1 MRLVRKAALHLR
13 EGTSDKV
20 YEVELVENDAVEGPA
35 RFLVNTRHGRRGASL
50 REGTKTAQAVS
61 AEAAQKIFDSVVVSK
76 LNGGYRRTDLPA
88 GDLPPAAAM
97 PEGRDG
103 VLLARLAACRRER
116 WSERDR
122 ARLLWRIGQ
131 LRIAAATPALIA
143 LAAELGPAQAPY
155 TLVWA
160 LARAGGEA
168 ARPAL
173 NDIAAGSDSV
183 ATRDLARFALATE
196 APAQAD
202 ADLPDAVA
210 RAAGAGDVDGLCDAL
225 DALAFSKPARVGPAL
240 VALGRRARREPG
252 LHAALC
258 AAIPRLPA
266 RPPYLI
272 GLRRL
277 FKQAEMADDSGLFA
291 ATAYRFETA
300 EPMYWRGPNHVYVPE
315 RRQSL
320 PRDSL
325 RYGSD
330 ASLGLSTATHDYL
343 RRRIWRALRKRGEV
357 GDPAFAAMAADYLL
371 SLRPED
377 LKPRQAWTSWVRRP
391 GQAWGRERRAYGPL
405 GHHWTASQLL
415 YRNAPGASPRPKSLR
430 FVETAEPDP
439 ESRDEA
445 FPDLWSARP
454 DLALRLA
461 VETEIAPVAMLGVR
475 VLRAD
480 ASAREA
486 LTPAELGR
494 LLAAPVTSA
503 QRLGFDTARDR
514 LARGAAA
521 PDLLAALIA
530 ARLPEARDLA
540 LQRIETDP
548 TLPWSHESLAFA
560 LLTSPEPGVA
570 AAVVRLAD
578 RGVPTAAATALGA
591 RLTAWLATMPPV
603 PDATAQA
610 AIGAVRAGLAALRPA
625 HDWPL
630 APDSVMPLLRHPAP
644 EVVAAGL
651 DLLTRSGTEAD
662 RLPPDLWDAL
672 IGSDSETVQAA
683 ALRLLARSDDARLAA
698 QAARVLA
705 VASGPSPAL
714 RVAAR
719 PLVVR
724 LASLD
729 PALAERLARDLID
742 TLFRTAPDEAYP
754 GDIVALLTEAMPG
767 PLAALDPGTVWRLAQ
782 GRAKGAQLLGGSV
795 LVERPPGLFSVRQ
808 IARLGGH
815 PHVAVRRWAM
825 AAYEAEPA
833 RFQAQAED
841 AVLLIESDWPDV
853 TAFAR
858 AHFETWPEAAWTP
871 AALAI
876 VTDSVRPEV
885 LAFARTLLRSRLR
898 PGDAEAQLL
907 RLLEHPSPS
916 MHLLVTEMLTEA
928 AIASEAA
935 FARLIPLARIVMLQ
949 VLKGRVAK
957 DRMAAFLRAQA
968 VGHRE
973 RAERLLPLFSDL
985 SLSGTARDR
994 AAAILALRDIADAHP
1009 GLDTPLAR
1017 RPPEQRVDGARPE
1030 AAR

>member
-20 YEVELVENDAVEGPA
+20 YEVDLVENDAVAGPA
-35 RFLVNTRHGRRGASL
+35 RFLVNTRHGRRGAAL

-76 LNGGYRRTDLPA
+76 LNGGYRRSDQLGDA
-88 GDLPPAAAM
+88 GPSGAM
-97 PEGRDG
+97 PGGRDG

-116 WSERDR
+116 WPERDR

-131 LRIAAATPALIA
+131 LRIAAAMPDLLA
-143 LAAELGPAQAPY
+143 LAKELGPAQAPY

-160 LARAGGEA
+160 LDRTGGAA

-173 NDIAAGSDSV
+173 ETIAASSDSV
-183 ATRDLARFALATE
+183 ATRDLARFALSAE
-196 APAQAD
+196 AQAAAD
-202 ADLPDAVA
+202 ADLPDSIA
-210 RAAGAGDVDGLCDAL
+210 RPAEAGDVEALCGALDGLARTD
-225 DALAFSKPARVGPAL
+225 PGRVGPAL
-240 VALGRRARREPG
+240 VALGRRARGDSG
-252 LHAALC
+252 LHATLC
-258 AAIPRLPA
+258 AAILRLPA

-277 FKQAEMADDSGLFA
+277 FKHAEMADDAGLFA

-300 EPMYWRGPNHVYVPE
+300 EPMYWRGGGHAYVPE
-315 RRQSL
+315 LCRSFPLDGLRRGA
-320 PRDSL
+320 DTVV
-325 RYGSD
+325 
-330 ASLGLSTATHDYL
+330 GLSTVTHDYL

-357 GDPAFAAMAADYLL
+357 GDPAFAAMAADFLL
-371 SLRPED
+371 TVRPENLRP
-377 LKPRQAWTSWVRRP
+377 RSAWTSWVRRSD
-391 GQAWGRERRAYGPL
+391 GTWGREPRAYGPL
-405 GHHWTASQLL
+405 GHHWTANQLL
-415 YRNAPGASPRPKSLR
+415 YRNAPGAIPRPKSLR
-430 FVETAEPDP
+430 FIETAEPDP

-461 VETEIAPVAMLGVR
+461 AGSAVAPVAMLGVR

-480 ASAREA
+480 ASARET
-486 LTPAELGR
+486 LTPTELGR
-494 LLAAPVTSA
+494 LLAAPIVPA
-503 QRLGFDTARDR
+503 QRLGFDAARDR
-514 LARGAAA
+514 LARGAAD
-521 PDLLAALIA
+521 PELLAALIA

-540 LQRIETDP
+540 LRRIEADP
-548 TLPWSHESLAFA
+548 ALPWSHEALAFA
-560 LLTSPEPGVA
+560 LLTSPEPEVG
-570 AAVVRLAD
+570 AAVARLAE
-578 RGVPTAAATALGA
+578 RGVPTAAATALGL
-591 RLTAWLATMPPV
+591 RLTAWLATMPPA
-603 PDATAQA
+603 PDATAPA
-610 AIGAVRAGLAALRPA
+610 AIAALRAGLAALWPA
-625 HDWPL
+625 HDLSL
-630 APDSVMPLLRHPAP
+630 AREEVAPLLRHPAP

-651 DLLTRSGTEAD
+651 DLLTRSGAEAD
-662 RLPPDLWDAL
+662 SLPPDLWDAL
-672 IGSDSETVQAA
+672 IGSESEKIQAA
-683 ALRLLARSDDARLAA
+683 AFGLLARSDDARLAA
-698 QAARVLA
+698 QAERVLA
-705 VASGPSPAL
+705 LASGPSLAL

-742 TLFRTAPDEAYP
+742 TLFHTAPDDAYP

-767 PLAALDPGTVWRLAQ
+767 PLATLDPGTVWRLTQA
-782 GRAKGAQLLGGSV
+782 RAKGAQLLGATV
-795 LVERPPGLFSVRQ
+795 LVERAPGLFSVRQ

-833 RFQAQAED
+833 RFQAEAED
-841 AVLLIESDWPDV
+841 AVLLIESDWPDA

-858 AHFETWPEAAWTP
+858 AHFENWPEAAWTP

-916 MHLLVTEMLTEA
+916 MHLLVTEMLTEQA
-928 AIASEAA
+928 VASEDA

-968 VGHRE
+968 LGHRE

-994 AAAILALRDIADAHP
+994 AAAILTLRDIADTHP

-1017 RPPEQRVDGARPE
+1017 RAPETREPDARAE